1 MMRKLYLGLSHN
13 SHTSIEYWLRLPIGE
28 AIAWSRCLGEMLKPS
43 KEDLHARNQNPW
55 AGYPDRSLSCAIAQ
69 SGNWVDRERN
79 QTLERSFPGNERD
92 HSEANH
98 ANFRCNEA

>member
-43 KEDLHARNQNPW
+43 KED
-55 AGYPDRSLSCAIAQ
+55 
-69 SGNWVDRERN
+69 
-79 QTLERSFPGNERD
+79 
-92 HSEANH
+92 
-98 ANFRCNEA
+98 